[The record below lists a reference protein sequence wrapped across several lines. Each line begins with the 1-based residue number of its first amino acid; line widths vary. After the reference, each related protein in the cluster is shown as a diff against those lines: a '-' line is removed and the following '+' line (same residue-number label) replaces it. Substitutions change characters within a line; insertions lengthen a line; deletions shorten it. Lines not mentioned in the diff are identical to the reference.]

1 MAEFHERFTR
11 FQSGLTPQLS
21 SEAVVSVPTS
31 EEFHH
36 SNLRF
41 TQYERPVSRAVR
53 LGKKLTK
60 EKQSLRKESNDTD
73 IFVGCSPSLRG
84 RCRQDDKICSSE

>member
-1 MAEFHERFTR
+1 MEKDAEYSFSSSDTKNKTSHVVITMADLNERSVC
-11 FQSGLTPQLS
+11 FQYELTPQLS

-41 TQYERPVSRAVR
+41 TQYERPVS
-53 LGKKLTK
+53 
-60 EKQSLRKESNDTD
+60 
-73 IFVGCSPSLRG
+73 
-84 RCRQDDKICSSE
+84 